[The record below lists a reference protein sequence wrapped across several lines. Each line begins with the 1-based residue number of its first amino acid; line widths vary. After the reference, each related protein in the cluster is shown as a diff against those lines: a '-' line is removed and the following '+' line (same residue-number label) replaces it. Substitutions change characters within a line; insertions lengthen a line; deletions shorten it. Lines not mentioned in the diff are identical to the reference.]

1 MAPPQLAS
9 AFPTV
14 ASMVRP
20 MKFAL
25 QMRIQEGGLPPSSA
39 EKLAETFLAAASAYP
54 NAAELLSN
62 LNKHLMTPCGKM
74 LERTILEEV
83 VSGRVPPAQVF
94 LLPLGQMGA
103 DPGPRKKIQAMFC
116 KALQVHNKALPE
128 AARVPEERLFDIV
141 RELERSIYNNI
152 IHNCEERSSSIV
164 RSWDNETFVSDYS
177 ARANTI
183 FTHLDPEGSIVQ
195 MYGNKVALRLL
206 QGDLAPARVGE
217 MQAIDLCP
225 EAFEHERD
233 VIQARSQEEIEERT
247 STLWKCPNCKA
258 RSARV
263 SEVQDRA
270 ADEPATIWCVCTE
283 CSTRWKPG

>member
-1 MAPPQLAS
+1 MI
-9 AFPTV
+9 
-14 ASMVRP
+14 RP

-25 QMRIQEGGLPPSSA
+25 QMRIQEGGLPPASA
-39 EKLAETFLAAASAYP
+39 ERLAETFLGAASGYS
-54 NAAELLSN
+54 NAAEMLSN
-62 LNKHLMTPCGKM
+62 LIKHLMTPCGKM

-83 VSGRVPPAQVF
+83 LSGRVPPAQVF
-94 LLPLGQMGA
+94 LLPLDKMGE
-103 DPGPRKKIQAMFC
+103 DPGPRKTIQAMFC
-116 KALQVHNKALPE
+116 RALQAHNKALP
-128 AARVPEERLFDIV
+128 AGARVPENRLFDIV

-164 RSWDNETFVSDYS
+164 RSWQNETFVSDYS
-177 ARANTI
+177 ARSNTI
-183 FTHLDPEGSIVQ
+183 FSHLDPKGSMVQ

-206 QGDLAPARVGE
+206 LGELSPTKAGE

-258 RSARV
+258 RSSRV

-270 ADEPATIWCVCTE
+270 ADEPATIWCICTE